1 MLLTKAESLNM
12 ASQQQLKGRIRSVKS
27 TKQITKAMQMVA
39 ASKMRRAQDATKALS
54 PYAAAANEILFHL
67 ASQGETRDHKW
78 FVARPV
84 KKRLTIVIASDRGLA
99 GAYDANV
106 LKKYIVILQSDEKD
120 NAKNATITIGRKAAR
135 FASRLKQ
142 VNVVGTYE
150 NISDRPEGAEF
161 HTILNTAKDL
171 FESEEV
177 DAVDVVYT
185 RFISGMSQAVDTI
198 QLFPAGVT
206 HAEVSESIR
215 TSLFEPSS
223 EEVLDDVAYRLIGSR
238 FYQALLDAR
247 ASEYSMRM
255 LAMKNA
261 TDNASDLIEDL
272 TLEMNKARQAAITQE
287 LSEISAGVEALK

>member
-1 MLLTKAESLNM
+1 M

-39 ASKMRRAQDATKALS
+39 ASKMRRAQDATKASS
-54 PYAAAANEILFHL
+54 PYASAANELLFHL
-67 ASQGETRDHKW
+67 ASQGETKDHKW
-78 FVARPV
+78 FLARPV

-106 LKKYIVILQSDEKD
+106 LKKYITILQDDDKK
-120 NAKNATITIGRKAAR
+120 NTKNATITIGRKAAR
-135 FASRLKQ
+135 FAARLKDAD
-142 VNVVGTYE
+142 VIGTYE
-150 NISDRPEGAEF
+150 GMADHPEGAAF
-161 HTILNTAKDL
+161 HTILNTAKDM
-171 FESEEV
+171 FEQGEV

-185 RFISGMSQAVDTI
+185 RFISGMSQATDTI
-198 QLFPAGVT
+198 RLFPAGIT
-206 HAEVSESIR
+206 EAEVSDSIS
-215 TSLFEPSS
+215 TALFEPSS

-238 FYQALLDAR
+238 LYQALLDSR

-261 TDNASDLIEDL
+261 TDNASDLIDDL